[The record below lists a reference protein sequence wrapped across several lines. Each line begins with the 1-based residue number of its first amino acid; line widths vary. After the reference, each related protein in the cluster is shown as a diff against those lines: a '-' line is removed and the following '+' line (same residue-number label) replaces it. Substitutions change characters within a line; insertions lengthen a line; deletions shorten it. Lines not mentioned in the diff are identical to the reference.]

1 MKAPHD
7 FTTSEQVAPRLSI
20 KHCERKNKMRTKKNK
35 SGWIIGLA
43 PYENTHQVNGVTYV
57 ISSQFEPQNGEAHSL
72 RSRMER
78 LIQGN
83 SVSLTRDEEDDIIT
97 VEYVSAAHPNSDRKE
112 KYAEESSSQTT

>member
-1 MKAPHD
+1 MKN
-7 FTTSEQVAPRLSI
+7 
-20 KHCERKNKMRTKKNK
+20 KNRKNVWVMGIDPKE
-35 SGWIIGLA
+35 SI
-43 PYENTHQVNGVTYV
+43 YQVNGVTYIV
-57 ISSQFEPQNGEAHSL
+57 TAKFDARGKEEQSL